1 MKNYMK
7 QLLQEIQLAN
17 LGTLKNRVVMSAMT
31 RGFADVNHCATDL
44 MRQYYE
50 KRAKNGVAVI
60 LTEGVVIEQSADGY
74 NSVPHIATLEQAES
88 WSPIV
93 KAVHA
98 AGSKIICQL
107 WHCGRISHS
116 DYTGGLP
123 PVSSTS
129 IAAEG
134 INRQN
139 NKPFGDPVSLSLE
152 GIKEVQQQYVTAA
165 KNALSVGFDGVQ
177 LHLGHGYLADQFF
190 DARINDRADNYG
202 GSIENRCRFA
212 LELIKCVLDHVPSN
226 KVSVR
231 ISPSRDMGGIYD
243 WPDLDPMLDFFIK
256 ELAKF
261 DLQFLDV
268 SCARADYYDTSGRIV
283 RKIRKAWPGLMMGG
297 ASLTKA
303 KAQKEIDDGYLDLVT
318 WGRALIANSDLVY
331 KLESDLPLVEFE
343 PTMLKE
349 LE

>member
-1 MKNYMK
+1 MTK
-7 QLLQEIQLAN
+7 LLEEIQSNN
-17 LGTLKNRVVMSAMT
+17 LGKLKNRVVMSAMT

-50 KRAKNGVAVI
+50 KRAKSGVAVI
-60 LTEGVVIEQSADGY
+60 LTEGIVIDKSADGY
-74 NSVPHIATLEQAES
+74 NSVPHIATAAQAES

-98 AGSKIICQL
+98 SGSKIICQL

-116 DYTGGLP
+116 DYTGGLA

-134 INRQN
+134 MNRQN
-139 NKPFGDPVSLSLE
+139 NKPFGEPVSLSHE
-152 GIKEVQQQYVTAA
+152 GIKEVQEKYLTAA

-190 DARINDRADNYG
+190 DARVNDRTDNYG
-202 GSIENRCRFA
+202 GSVENRCRFA
-212 LELIKCVLDHVPSN
+212 LELVNYVLADVPSS

-243 WPDLDPMLDFFIK
+243 WPDLDPMLDFFIA

-268 SCARADYYDTSGRIV
+268 SCARADYYETSGRII
-283 RKIRKAWPGLMMGG
+283 RKIRKAWPGMIMGG
-297 ASLTKA
+297 ASLTKGE
-303 KAQKEIDDGYLDLVT
+303 AQKEIDDGYLDLVT
-318 WGRALIANSDLVY
+318 WGRTLIANDDLVY
-331 KLESDLPLVEFE
+331 KLESDLPLVEFD
-343 PTMLKE
+343 PSMLKE